1 MVPNGWSLKLI
12 SDTSKVI
19 TGNTPSTKIR
29 EYYGGNI
36 PFVSP
41 ADLGGSKH
49 ISVATKKLTVE
60 GFKKARSIRA
70 GSTLFTC
77 IGSTIGKLGMS
88 ATEVATNQQINAVV
102 PYDKFDDDFIY
113 YQLELRAV
121 FIAKLAGTQAVP
133 IINKTTFESQSLL
146 VPDSLPEQRKIA
158 KILSTWD
165 KAISTTERLI
175 DNSKQQKKALMQQL
189 LTGAHTQR
197 KRLLDDSGKPF
208 EGEWEEVKLGDL
220 FSLLKSG
227 LSRKLLDEN
236 VGVAVIRSNN
246 MGSQFTTNKDLKF
259 WYADDPQ
266 GANTQNYLL
275 DDGDILIN
283 FINSLSQIGKT
294 CIFREIG
301 DVKSIYT
308 TNILRAKP
316 NTSLVQRD
324 YLFYLTK
331 TQRYLSH
338 IKAITKPAVNQ
349 ASFTTKDFGNF
360 TFKIPSLLEQQKI
373 ASVLN
378 NSDKEIELLEQQLAD
393 LKQEKKALMQQLL
406 TGKRRVKV
414 DDKEVA

>member
-19 TGNTPSTKIR
+19 TGNTPSTKIK

-49 ISVATKKLTVE
+49 ISVATKNLTVE
-60 GFKKARSIRA
+60 GFKKARSIRTGA
-70 GSTLFTC
+70 TLFTC

-88 ATEVATNQQINAVV
+88 ATEVATNQQINAVI
-102 PYDKFDDDFIY
+102 PHDKFDDDFIY
-113 YQLELRAV
+113 YQLELRAE

-189 LTGAHTQR
+189 LTGK
-197 KRLLDDSGKPF
+197 KRLLDDSGRPF
-208 EGEWEEVKLGDL
+208 EGEWEEVNLSSLALSGKSNFTDGDWIESPFISESGCRLIQTGNIGVGVFKGKSQKYISESSFHKLKCTEVNIGDL
-220 FSLLKSG
+220 LICRLAEPAGRACVVPDLGEEKMLTSVDVTIMKVDINKSSAEFLSHYFSLEHTLYTVSTLCG
-227 LSRKLLDEN
+227 GSTRSR
-236 VGVAVIRSNN
+236 VSR
-246 MGSQFTTNKDLKF
+246 TNL
-259 WYADDPQ
+259 
-266 GANTQNYLL
+266 
-275 DDGDILIN
+275 
-283 FINSLSQIGKT
+283 GKMKVHLP
-294 CIFREIG
+294 E
-301 DVKSIYT
+301 VNEQK
-308 TNILRAKP
+308 K
-316 NTSLVQRD
+316 
-324 YLFYLTK
+324 
-331 TQRYLSH
+331 
-338 IKAITKPAVNQ
+338 IT
-349 ASFTTKDFGNF
+349 
-360 TFKIPSLLEQQKI
+360 
-373 ASVLN
+373 SVLTN
-378 NSDKEIELLEQQLAD
+378 ADKEIELLEQQLAD

-414 DDKEVA
+414 DDEAVA

>member
-1 MVPNGWSLKLI
+1 MVPNGWTLTSLGKLCDINPKKLKKPENGKVSFIAMNQLSEEGQLI
-12 SDTSKVI
+12 SHL
-19 TGNTPSTKIR
+19 PR
-29 EYYGGNI
+29 EYEE
-36 PFVSP
+36 VSKGFTSFKDGDVLVAKITP
-41 ADLGGSKH
+41 CFENGKGALVNDLING
-49 ISVATKKLTVE
+49 I
-60 GFKKARSIRA
+60 GF
-70 GSTLFTC
+70 GSTEFHVLRAKENT
-77 IGSTIGKLGMS
+77 SP
-88 ATEVATNQQINAVV
+88 E
-102 PYDKFDDDFIY
+102 FIY
-113 YQLELRAV
+113 YLTRTQELRV
-121 FIAKLAGTQAVP
+121 RGENNMQGSAGHRRVTADYFQAYKVLTP
-133 IINKTTFESQSLL
+133 
-146 VPDSLPEQRKIA
+146 PLPEQRKIA
-158 KILSTWD
+158 KTLSTWD

-189 LTGAHTQR
+189 LTGK

-373 ASVLN
+373 AAVLTN
-378 NSDKEIELLEQQLAD
+378 TDKEIELLEQQLAD

-406 TGKRRVKV
+406 TGKRRVTV